1 MVNSGVIRHRV
12 LGIKN
17 SNKYIILS
25 LIEEIVGYRIV
36 VVIIDYL
43 KGKRQILLTV
53 VAFVLSFHTN
63 LVCIYKLNDKNVY

>member
-1 MVNSGVIRHRV
+1 MVNSGVIRYRV

-17 SNKYIILS
+17 SDKYIILS
-25 LIEEIVGYRIV
+25 LIEEIVGYGIV

-63 LVCIYKLNDKNVY
+63 LVCIHKLNNKNVY